1 MPERGMPA
9 AEASQR
15 INVREEQIKL
25 HAKTRKAV
33 QGRFLDVDADF
44 QPPDFPKS
52 KEDVKFLDEAL
63 GENFIFAEL
72 SSKERSLLIKALQKQ
87 ECTKGEVII
96 KQGDVGDFFYICET
110 GSVNFVAD
118 GKDVGSCGTGG
129 SFGELSLL
137 YDSPRAAT
145 CVAGTACKLWKVDQ
159 NTFKMLLARTNM
171 AHESSVSETLGKIDL
186 FKGLD
191 KAVISKFASV
201 LTTLTFA
208 EGEAIVQK
216 GEQGDVFYIIN
227 EGQVRV
233 HDIGLGD
240 ASYADQVLKHGDWFG
255 ERALMTGEPRAA
267 NVTAMT
273 ETQAFAVDRKT
284 FETTIGPLESVLG
297 NEAKKTYIK
306 SVPIFAESKLLQ
318 VEFDHLESLMVE
330 KRYKKG
336 AKLAEAGKPGHQ
348 YLWIVKEGKLMIT
361 NSEGKIFFL
370 GSAGYYG
377 DKAVR
382 HKDSK
387 ASYVS
392 EDTCVCEE
400 DTICWILKRRDI
412 ESVIGDVKR
421 LGKPIPF
428 VPATRDNSVAF
439 KDIDKHRILGMGKS
453 SFSFFRF

>member
-1 MPERGMPA
+1 
-9 AEASQR
+9 
-15 INVREEQIKL
+15 
-25 HAKTRKAV
+25 
-33 QGRFLDVDADF
+33 
-44 QPPDFPKS
+44 
-52 KEDVKFLDEAL
+52 
-63 GENFIFAEL
+63 
-72 SSKERSLLIKALQKQ
+72 
-87 ECTKGEVII
+87 
-96 KQGDVGDFFYICET
+96 
-110 GSVNFVAD
+110 
-118 GKDVGSCGTGG
+118 
-129 SFGELSLL
+129 
-137 YDSPRAAT
+137 
-145 CVAGTACKLWKVDQ
+145 
-159 NTFKMLLARTNM
+159 
-171 AHESSVSETLGKIDL
+171 
-186 FKGLD
+186 
-191 KAVISKFASV
+191 
-201 LTTLTFA
+201 
-208 EGEAIVQK
+208 
-216 GEQGDVFYIIN
+216 
-227 EGQVRV
+227 
-233 HDIGLGD
+233 
-240 ASYADQVLKHGDWFG
+240 
-255 ERALMTGEPRAA
+255 MTGEPRAA